1 MKNEIHFW
9 LSLLVL
15 FSFDS
20 DFFPVYSSFYTAQP
34 RNMNVTISC
43 CIVVVAVHFVSLEP
57 IRKEK
62 ARCEKSKLNFYLL
75 LLFFIRFGHSTEN
88 EEDENKMIRKK
99 FERNR
104 VSFLV
109 VAVVVGR
116 ICISHI
122 LLLASACSLFF
133 TRPSQFFV
141 VVVVVVHAF

>member
-20 DFFPVYSSFYTAQP
+20 EFFFFVYSSFHTALP
-34 RNMNVTISC
+34 RTMNVTISG
-43 CIVVVAVHFVSLEP
+43 CIDVVVVAAHFVSLEP

-104 VSFLV
+104 VSFFV
-109 VAVVVGR
+109 VVVVGR

-122 LLLASACSLFF
+122 L
-133 TRPSQFFV
+133 
-141 VVVVVVHAF
+141 